1 MTDRVIVDVG
11 TLRAAAS
18 ALLDRLSELEGRE
31 VTLEH
36 DMFWS
41 VDPASLFN
49 VYAHPADLS
58 IGQLSESW
66 ANLCRMVDDDRFL
79 TYGLVWLGDLL
90 RAIGLE
96 IVK

>member
-1 MTDRVIVDVG
+1 MTERVTVDLG
-11 TLRAAAS
+11 ALRAVAS
-18 ALLDRLSELEGRE
+18 ALLDHLAELEGSE
-31 VTLEH
+31 VALEH

-41 VDPASLFN
+41 VDPAVLFN
-49 VYAHPADLS
+49 VYAQPEGLS

-66 ANLCRMVDDDRFL
+66 ENLRRMVDDDRPL
-79 TYGLVWLGDLL
+79 AYGLVWLADVL